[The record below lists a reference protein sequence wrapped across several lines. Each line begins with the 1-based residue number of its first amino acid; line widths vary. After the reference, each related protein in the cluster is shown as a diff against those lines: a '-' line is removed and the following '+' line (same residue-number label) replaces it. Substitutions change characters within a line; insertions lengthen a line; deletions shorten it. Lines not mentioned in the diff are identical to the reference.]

1 MKRFVAYFFA
11 SLTALLLS
19 GAALAVRA
27 EISAVDQQA
36 LQSQYVNKVLIF
48 RKSYRILERLEV
60 KVDGTLPGNLRPGF
74 WSMDGACQVKELDFR
89 KDAVTF
95 KCTKLWADVQADGQL
110 HYFPASAVLKGKT
123 DYPEKME
130 VVFRTNPAGETVAQV
145 TERVHKIFLSEQDS
159 KLTATP
165 APISAYIQKQ
175 SMLPDIDP
183 TTGAGFDG
191 TPPKALSTPT
201 PGMSR
206 EALLVGQVGRESF
219 VVLVDAEG
227 RANVLVFTR
236 LLQYGLEE
244 TTIDAVKRWKFEPA
258 MKDGKPTPIRIA
270 MDVDYKRPPAGQ

>member
-1 MKRFVAYFFA
+1 MKRLVAYFFA
-11 SLTALLLS
+11 SIAALLLS

-27 EISAVDQQA
+27 EISAADQQA

-74 WSMDGACQVKELDFR
+74 WSMDGACQVKDLDFR

-95 KCTKLWADVQADGQL
+95 KCTKLWANVQDDGQL
-110 HYFPASAVLKGKT
+110 HYFPASAALKGKT

-145 TERVHKIFLSEQDS
+145 TERVNKIFLSEQDPM
-159 KLTATP
+159 LAATP
-165 APISAYIQKQ
+165 GPISAYIQKQ
-175 SMLPDIDP
+175 SILPDIDP

-201 PGMSR
+201 PDMSR
-206 EALLVGQVGRESF
+206 EALLVGQAGRESF

-227 RANVLVFTR
+227 KANVLVFTR

-270 MDVDYKRPPAGQ
+270 MDVDYKRPAPPR

>member
-1 MKRFVAYFFA
+1 MKRLVVYFLA
-11 SLTALLLS
+11 SITALLLS

-27 EISAVDQQA
+27 EISATDQQA

-95 KCTKLWADVQADGQL
+95 KCTKLWANVQADGQL
-110 HYFPASAVLKGKT
+110 HYFPASAALKGKT
-123 DYPEKME
+123 DYPEKVE
-130 VVFRTNPAGETVAQV
+130 VVFRTDPAGETVAQV
-145 TERVHKIFLSEQDS
+145 AERVNKIFLSEQDS

-175 SMLPDIDP
+175 AMLPDIDP

-201 PGMSR
+201 PDMSR
-206 EALLVGQVGRESF
+206 EALLVGQAGRESF

-227 RANVLVFTR
+227 KANVLVFTR

-270 MDVDYKRPPAGQ
+270 MDVDYKRPPAGK

>member
-1 MKRFVAYFFA
+1 MKRLVAYFFA
-11 SLTALLLS
+11 SITALLLS

-27 EISAVDQQA
+27 EISAADQQA

-74 WSMDGACQVKELDFR
+74 WSMDGACQVKDLDFR

-95 KCTKLWADVQADGQL
+95 KCTKLWANVQDDGQL
-110 HYFPASAVLKGKT
+110 HYLPASAALKGKT
-123 DYPEKME
+123 DYPEKVE

-145 TERVHKIFLSEQDS
+145 TERVNKIFLSEQDPM
-159 KLTATP
+159 LAATP
-165 APISAYIQKQ
+165 GPISAYIQKQ
-175 SMLPDIDP
+175 SILPDIDP

-201 PGMSR
+201 PDMSR
-206 EALLVGQVGRESF
+206 EALLVGQAGRESF

-227 RANVLVFTR
+227 KANVLVFTR

-270 MDVDYKRPPAGQ
+270 MDVDYKRPAPPR

>member
-1 MKRFVAYFFA
+1 M
-11 SLTALLLS
+11 S

-27 EISAVDQQA
+27 EISAADQQA

-74 WSMDGACQVKELDFR
+74 WSMDGACQVKDLDFR

-95 KCTKLWADVQADGQL
+95 KCTKLWANVQDDGQL
-110 HYFPASAVLKGKT
+110 HYFPASAALKGKT
-123 DYPEKME
+123 DYPEKVE

-145 TERVHKIFLSEQDS
+145 TERVNKIFLSEQDPM
-159 KLTATP
+159 LAATP
-165 APISAYIQKQ
+165 GPISAYIQKQ
-175 SMLPDIDP
+175 SILPDIDP

-201 PGMSR
+201 PDMSR
-206 EALLVGQVGRESF
+206 EALLVGQAGRESF
-219 VVLVDAEG
+219 VVLVDAGG

-270 MDVDYKRPPAGQ
+270 MDVDYKRPAPPR

>member
-1 MKRFVAYFFA
+1 MKRLVAYFFA
-11 SLTALLLS
+11 SITALLLS
-19 GAALAVRA
+19 GVALRA
-27 EISAVDQQA
+27 EISAADQQA

-48 RKSYRILERLEV
+48 RKSYRILDRLEV
-60 KVDGTLPGNLRPGF
+60 KVDGTVPGNLRPGL

-95 KCTKLWADVQADGQL
+95 KCAKLWANVQDDGQL
-110 HYFPASAVLKGKT
+110 HYFPASAALKGKT
-123 DYPEKME
+123 NYPEKVE
-130 VVFRTNPAGETVAQV
+130 VVFRTDPAGETVAQV
-145 TERVHKIFLSEQDS
+145 AERVNKIFLSEQDS

-175 SMLPDIDP
+175 AILPDIDP

-191 TPPKALSTPT
+191 TPPKAISTPT
-201 PGMSR
+201 PDMSR

-227 RANVLVFTR
+227 RASVLVFTR

>member
-1 MKRFVAYFFA
+1 MKRHLAYFFA
-11 SLTALLLS
+11 SITAVLLS

-27 EISAVDQQA
+27 EISATDQQA
-36 LQSQYVNKVLIF
+36 LQSQYVNKVLMF
-48 RKSYRILERLEV
+48 RKSYRILDRLEV
-60 KVDGTLPGNLRPGF
+60 KVDGTVPGNLRPGF

-89 KDAVTF
+89 KDAVIF
-95 KCTKLWADVQADGQL
+95 KCAKLWANVKDDGQL
-110 HYFPASAVLKGKT
+110 HYFPASAALKGKT
-123 DYPEKME
+123 DYPEKVE

-145 TERVHKIFLSEQDS
+145 TERVNKIFLSEQDS

-175 SMLPDIDP
+175 SILPDIDP
-183 TTGAGFDG
+183 VTGTGFEG
-191 TPPKALSTPT
+191 TPPKPISTPT
-201 PGMSR
+201 PDMSR
-206 EALLVGQVGRESF
+206 EALLVGQAGRESF

-227 RANVLVFTR
+227 KANVLVFTR

-270 MDVDYKRPPAGQ
+270 MDVDYKRPTAGM